1 MSGHTSDG
9 AAHRTFGPLYR
20 LDHHIPTTS
29 GAARNCP
36 DDRSILYVAGTLA
49 TAFGEVFGDLR
60 AAAVC
65 PNHRVALVKPTS
77 SITVLDLRGEGAAM
91 RIGALPS
98 LATGDYPRVRT
109 QEWAR
114 AIFEDQPVARREV
127 RGVYYHA
134 AHSNGRA
141 LALWNTDDHVEVVSA
156 ADGRAQDF
164 ALNSASMWP
173 RVVEAAVS
181 LGMQVDLVERCPR
194 CR

>member
-1 MSGHTSDG
+1 
-9 AAHRTFGPLYR
+9 
-20 LDHHIPTTS
+20 
-29 GAARNCP
+29 
-36 DDRSILYVAGTLA
+36 
-49 TAFGEVFGDLR
+49 
-60 AAAVC
+60 
-65 PNHRVALVKPTS
+65 
-77 SITVLDLRGEGAAM
+77 M

-98 LATGDYPRVRT
+98 LATGDYSRVRT